1 MEVKKVVVLVVKKY
15 HLLFLLPFLQNL
27 QNTLKLLNVCILPY
41 IGFAEIDCQADLTL
55 QNFGEINGQIFSFG
69 TDQLFFHILFICLYF
84 LEHKIHIC
92 ILISCLIFR

>member
-69 TDQLFFHILFICLYF
+69 TDQLFFHILFI
-84 LEHKIHIC
+84 
-92 ILISCLIFR
+92 